1 MISNTEENYLKGLFM
16 LSVTKGEANVNEL
29 SKLLD
34 IKMPTVNSMMKK
46 LAEKKL
52 VIYQSYKPIKLTEE
66 GKKAAALI
74 VRKHRLTEM
83 FLVEKMGFGW
93 DEVHEIAEQ
102 VEHIQSP
109 LFFKKMDEILGHP
122 KIDPHGSPIPDKDGN
137 IDNPNYHQL
146 NECEVGQSVILK
158 AVRLSSDTFL
168 KFLNAHQMS
177 LGTIITITAKE
188 EFDGNMTLS
197 YGDQKSQVFSYK
209 ACERLLVEKQ

>member
-122 KIDPHGSPIPDKDGN
+122 TIDPHGSPIPDKDGN
-137 IDNPNYHQL
+137 IDNPNYYQL

-177 LGTIITITAKE
+177 LGTIITIIAKE